1 MNMERESLKHFDE
14 EEDNLAR
21 CTKKF
26 KDSHQVE
33 GAKGDKTHAKIGSYR
48 DKLVGYI
55 PGAFERAFG
64 FDSDMQED
72 VESDNEDELAQD
84 GNLRVCFSREKKL
97 INLDKTLVKT
107 IFLKKL
113 KQVIQY
119 EGIGT
124 LCFECGRIRHNR
136 EVFPFLVRE
145 NGKSTQEGQGSG
157 SHDEQRD
164 RCRKIYNGEDVECV
178 GVNLE
183 FVVKVCNGQPSCSAT
198 STTKLDLVRDTF
210 RGATL
215 GKITDRDRERK
226 DDYGDFSEE
235 DSHRQAC
242 GMLYDGESEHGTV
255 WHERRRPVRHSFQYP
270 VRYALYNLDHAP
282 PDHLSADQA
291 RQIASTNGQV
301 LLLTIPPSVGYV
313 QNPLSVYYC
322 YDVEAEAQASAPT
335 QLLKKCIAEVT
346 NTPWGERVTFVFN
359 PNSDLVAK
367 SLHVSPFM
375 DMLGNWNMRANA
387 PGDNLYVTISVQH
400 PKLGDYFTAVLKAK
414 RVPSS
419 LVSDHAMFFWLMP
432 HKVAVWIYWHDFH
445 FFPPF
450 SNLGKR
456 QATGKLFLAI

>member
-1 MNMERESLKHFDE
+1 MEAFYLLATILSNFLKSFTLSLLLLFRTLLPRHW
-14 EEDNLAR
+14 
-21 CTKKF
+21 
-26 KDSHQVE
+26 
-33 GAKGDKTHAKIGSYR
+33 
-48 DKLVGYI
+48 
-55 PGAFERAFG
+55 
-64 FDSDMQED
+64 
-72 VESDNEDELAQD
+72 
-84 GNLRVCFSREKKL
+84 FSRSSSNSSESVSL
-97 INLDKTLVKT
+97 
-107 IFLKKL
+107 
-113 KQVIQY
+113 Y
-119 EGIGT
+119 E
-124 LCFECGRIRHNR
+124 
-136 EVFPFLVRE
+136 
-145 NGKSTQEGQGSG
+145 
-157 SHDEQRD
+157 
-164 RCRKIYNGEDVECV
+164 
-178 GVNLE
+178 
-183 FVVKVCNGQPSCSAT
+183 
-198 STTKLDLVRDTF
+198 
-210 RGATL
+210 
-215 GKITDRDRERK
+215 
-226 DDYGDFSEE
+226 
-235 DSHRQAC
+235 
-242 GMLYDGESEHGTV
+242 GTV